1 MHPDIKSL
9 PAWSPHPY
17 TQGEPPASLS
27 KVDRR
32 DRLQISSS
40 LFRIFMW
47 QIRLHVQKRE
57 DSAIEEEMPKKH
69 PGCSEQ
75 STRSSELGQPKPFDL
90 PKKHNHPLCF
100 GVIMFFSAY
109 RLPSFASDDPPPHAS
124 GHQIT
129 TGSPRAKQP

>member
-32 DRLQISSS
+32 DRLQISSR

-47 QIRLHVQKRE
+47 QIRLQKRR
-57 DSAIEEEMPKKH
+57 DSAIEEEMPK
-69 PGCSEQ
+69 SIQ
-75 STRSSELGQPKPFDL
+75 DAVDSELGVQ
-90 PKKHNHPLCF
+90 
-100 GVIMFFSAY
+100 
-109 RLPSFASDDPPPHAS
+109 
-124 GHQIT
+124 
-129 TGSPRAKQP
+129 

>member
-32 DRLQISSS
+32 DRLQISSR

-57 DSAIEEEMPKKH
+57 DSAIEEEMPKSIQGAVNRVLG
-69 PGCSEQ
+69 PVNWVN
-75 STRSSELGQPKPFDL
+75 RSRLTCPK
-90 PKKHNHPLCF
+90 
-100 GVIMFFSAY
+100 
-109 RLPSFASDDPPPHAS
+109 
-124 GHQIT
+124 
-129 TGSPRAKQP
+129 